1 MPILDLDMF
10 DNATCGELP
19 QSAKHAPGS
28 ADSSSAPFLTDTLD
42 KGDKPAGSLL
52 SRSIAEMTPESLEQ
66 TKGSPVAGRH
76 LEDFSSR
83 GKAKDSTSE
92 MEKAFLG
99 EDSASNGDGS
109 AIVPDSTDYTYHE
122 EDEEDDASIHHGS
135 DVISVADYQSDR
147 PSSGTSRSAPVD
159 DASPDSVLP
168 AHLNDLLEQWYLRH
182 GRTAPK
188 CTCKRSESHMSELWY
203 PGNSRTPVTWLHRSG
218 VPLEVTWYP
227 LPGTEEV
234 DGKYGLKL
242 IVVSGPGVPPSIVS
256 YMNAGGSIA
265 GIKERGVVY
274 RIWRGLS
281 GDQDG
286 FEPSP
291 SVIKLSRGT
300 DKPKLDRVIVQL
312 AAPAHAQ
319 SYGPNGSEPAIRCD
333 YCIMLHRSC
342 DRKQPTCS
350 RCASKG
356 RRCHY
361 RDDSLSRPGMRRL
374 QVGAGTSSN
383 GLDLQRSNRVRK
395 PTTRYTTEEL
405 APTKK
410 RKLEHSSFDE
420 DDDDEGSDVLLSK
433 FMTSPQLVSTSTPAS
448 RRASKSKPW
457 VCYLCD
463 DTATYKSDMRSHF
476 REEHGMDPDEN
487 RLKLADS
494 RAETQKAQPV
504 MTTRNTRGVRGSQ
517 RTLEIESTPDA
528 EEVCD
533 LEFGEHIKK
542 NTKVMF
548 FSRTQAPRIRLFSAC
563 DSVHKL
569 FAQATAG
576 DVFSRERGRVLAVE
590 VEDQESELPIVEDDE
605 EDFELFVE
613 CLRDASCW
621 ITGKGQ
627 IEGETVVHV
636 REKRK

>member
-19 QSAKHAPGS
+19 QSTKHAPGS
-28 ADSSSAPFLTDTLD
+28 ADSSSAPFLTDTLE

-52 SRSIAEMTPESLEQ
+52 GRSIAEMTPESLEP

-83 GKAKDSTSE
+83 GKAKDNASE

-188 CTCKRSESHMSELWY
+188 CTCKRSRSSMSELWY

-227 LPGTEEV
+227 FPSTQMDFGQFAP
-234 DGKYGLKL
+234 KL

-256 YMNAGGSIA
+256 FLNYGSRIA
-265 GIKERGVVY
+265 GMKERGAVY
-274 RIWRGLS
+274 RIWQGVS

-291 SVIKLSRGT
+291 SVIKLSQGT
-300 DKPKLDRVIVQL
+300 DKPKPDHMIVHS
-312 AAPAHAQ
+312 AANDHSQ
-319 SYGPNGSEPAIRCD
+319 NHGPNGSESAIRCD
-333 YCIMLHRSC
+333 TCIRLHLSC

-356 RRCHY
+356 KSCHY
-361 RDDSLSRPGMRRL
+361 RDDSLPRRGVRGP

-383 GLDLQRSNRVRK
+383 QLDLHRSNRVRK

-405 APTKK
+405 ATTKK

-420 DDDDEGSDVLLSK
+420 DDDNEGSDVLLSK
-433 FMTSPQLVSTSTPAS
+433 FMTSPQLVSTSTPTS
-448 RRASKSKPW
+448 RRATKSKPW

-463 DTATYKSDMRSHF
+463 DTAAYKSDMRSHF

-487 RLKLADS
+487 RLRLADS
-494 RAETQKAQPV
+494 TGETQEALPV
-504 MTTRNTRGVRGSQ
+504 MTTRNSRGVRASE

-528 EEVCD
+528 EEARD
-533 LEFGEHIKK
+533 LEFGEHIRK

-548 FSRTQAPRIRLFSAC
+548 FSRTQAPRVRLFSAC

-576 DVFSRERGRVLAVE
+576 EVFSRERGRVLAVE

-613 CLRDASCW
+613 RLKEASCW
-621 ITGKGQ
+621 IIGNRQ